1 MMVNVRSGGCKASHL
16 LPRHLELIP
25 HVRVRV
31 RALADTRRPFPTS
44 IGVLPSSKR
53 LAPTD
58 TTFLEKNHDLHNMI
72 PRLARASIHS
82 SKALAGSPC
91 TLKVFQRHQSTL
103 PQAATS
109 PQPPQTHQAS
119 SPQIARHPSSTSHP
133 ALGDEE
139 PERNNDNGIFL
150 IFGGLLLAGA
160 PLSYW
165 YWGYR
170 ERAMKQK
177 KEEMLRGIQERYAA
191 RHATD

>member
-1 MMVNVRSGGCKASHL
+1 MIS
-16 LPRHLELIP
+16 
-25 HVRVRV
+25 
-31 RALADTRRPFPTS
+31 
-44 IGVLPSSKR
+44 R
-53 LAPTD
+53 LAY
-58 TTFLEKNHDLHNMI
+58 TTI
-72 PRLARASIHS
+72 YS
-82 SKALAGSPC
+82 SKALAGSPR

-103 PQAATS
+103 PQAATTA
-109 PQPPQTHQAS
+109 QPPQTQRAAP
-119 SPQIARHPSSTSHP
+119 PQIAKHPSSVSHP
-133 ALGDEE
+133 ALGDGE
-139 PERNNDNGIFL
+139 PARNSDNGIFL

>member
-1 MMVNVRSGGCKASHL
+1 
-16 LPRHLELIP
+16 
-25 HVRVRV
+25 
-31 RALADTRRPFPTS
+31 
-44 IGVLPSSKR
+44 
-53 LAPTD
+53 
-58 TTFLEKNHDLHNMI
+58 MI
-72 PRLARASIHS
+72 PRLARTTIHL
-82 SKALAGSPC
+82 SKALAGSPR
-91 TLKVFQRHQSTL
+91 TFKVFQRHQSTL
-103 PQAATS
+103 PQAAT
-109 PQPPQTHQAS
+109 PAQPLQTQQATP
-119 SPQIARHPSSTSHP
+119 PQIAKHPSSVSHP

-139 PERNNDNGIFL
+139 PERNSDNGIFL